1 MDYGL
6 VFQKQKKEEDGT
18 SWGAGGG
25 GGRSS
30 NRQRNVLV
38 GCTALAM
45 CTENGPGTAQ
55 SKRRSE
61 EVVMA
66 VTTVE
71 PRERRLQSTCK
82 CA

>member
-6 VFQKQKKEEDGT
+6 VFQKQKKRRRWK
-18 SWGAGGG
+18 SWGRGGG
-25 GGRSS
+25 GCSS